1 MPAIRRRRGSA
12 ESFGRDSGDAGLP
25 FCSGGNLSTGSAIA
39 LFLSRRLIRR
49 MLDRVANVLL
59 DQVELVEKAV
69 GVGGVDAVE
78 RGRRQFGAKPGE
90 LAEQGT
96 RGFAQ
101 IKAVD
106 AAVVLVAAAFD
117 PAIVAE
123 LVDQP
128 RQRDRLHLHLFGEG
142 PAAGT
147 PPPEGKAA
155 QHA

>member
-1 MPAIRRRRGSA
+1 MPAISRRRGSA
-12 ESFGRDSGDAGLP
+12 ASFGRDSGDAGLA

-39 LFLSRRLIRR
+39 LFLSRRFVRR

-69 GVGGVDAVE
+69 GVGGADAVE
-78 RGRRQFGAKPGE
+78 RRRRQFGAKPGPR
-90 LAEQGT
+90 AVQ
-96 RGFAQ
+96 RQARPAQ
-101 IKAVD
+101 LEAVD

-128 RQRDRLHLHLFGEG
+128 RQRDRLHL
-142 PAAGT
+142 
-147 PPPEGKAA
+147 
-155 QHA
+155 

>member
-1 MPAIRRRRGSA
+1 
-12 ESFGRDSGDAGLP
+12 
-25 FCSGGNLSTGSAIA
+25 
-39 LFLSRRLIRR
+39 

-59 DQVELVEKAV
+59 DQVELGEKTV

-96 RGFAQ
+96 RGLAQ

-128 RQRDRLHLHLFGEG
+128 RQRDRLHLHLLGKFRLLEAFGAFDLG
-142 PAAGT
+142 QNRPLRAGDAVARRLPVGIGAHHPLHLAERKQEVHIHGT
-147 PPPEGKAA
+147 AHCPRLHKLAI
-155 QHA
+155 

>member
-1 MPAIRRRRGSA
+1 MPAINRRRGSSA
-12 ESFGRDSGDAGLP
+12 SFGRDDGEAGLP
-25 FCSGGNLSTGSAIA
+25 FCSGGNLSTGSAIT
-39 LFLSRRLIRR
+39 LLVWRRFVRR

-59 DQVELVEKAV
+59 DQVELVEQAV
-69 GVGGVDAVE
+69 RVGGIDTVE

-96 RGFAQ
+96 RGLAQ
-101 IKAVD
+101 IKAID

-128 RQRDRLHLHLFGEG
+128 R
-142 PAAGT
+142 
-147 PPPEGKAA
+147 
-155 QHA
+155 